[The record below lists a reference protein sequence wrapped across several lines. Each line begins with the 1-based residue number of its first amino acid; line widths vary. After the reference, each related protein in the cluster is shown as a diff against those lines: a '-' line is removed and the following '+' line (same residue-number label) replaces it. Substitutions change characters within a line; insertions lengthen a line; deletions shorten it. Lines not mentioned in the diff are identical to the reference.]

1 MWTLVEQK
9 KDLALAQHS
18 KLNQDGWV
26 VNEMKKLMKNAC
38 IIIQCEV
45 QRTFIIYSLVTG
57 VKNSLEIELERTFDN
72 YSDDGFKTIDESE
85 KSPVFD
91 KVFSYVIRIIAAKYD
106 QLTAVE
112 DLEKRNIL
120 KNELDSLMFKLNSV
134 KTWVM
139 LKAKEFN

>member
-45 QRTFIIYSLVTG
+45 
-57 VKNSLEIELERTFDN
+57 
-72 YSDDGFKTIDESE
+72 
-85 KSPVFD
+85 
-91 KVFSYVIRIIAAKYD
+91 
-106 QLTAVE
+106 
-112 DLEKRNIL
+112 
-120 KNELDSLMFKLNSV
+120 
-134 KTWVM
+134 
-139 LKAKEFN
+139 